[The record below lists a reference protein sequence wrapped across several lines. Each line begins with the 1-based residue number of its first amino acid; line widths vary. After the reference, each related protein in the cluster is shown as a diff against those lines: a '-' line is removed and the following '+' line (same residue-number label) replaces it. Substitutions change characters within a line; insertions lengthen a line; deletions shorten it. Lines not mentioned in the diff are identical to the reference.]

1 VEGLGV
7 GKLVVGA
14 NVEPAGVGTPVGV
27 TVGGTFLPARHS
39 VAV

>member
-1 VEGLGV
+1 MEGLSV
-7 GKLVVGA
+7 GIPVEGA

-27 TVGGTFLPARHS
+27 VVGGIVLPARHS